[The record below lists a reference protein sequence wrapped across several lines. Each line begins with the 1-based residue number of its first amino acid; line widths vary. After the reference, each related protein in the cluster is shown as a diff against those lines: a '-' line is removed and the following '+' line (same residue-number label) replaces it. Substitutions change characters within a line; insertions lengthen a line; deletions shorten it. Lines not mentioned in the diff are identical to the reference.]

1 MLEKLRTK
9 EDIEVFAKYKLDLIK
24 LHQEYAN
31 KIGLFDSK
39 VDNYKQED
47 TLKHLNK
54 KDYYQFLI
62 KDDGKNI
69 GALEYKIT
77 KSDIDNNKI
86 IYIKFLYII
95 EEFRKKGIGK
105 KIIKELQKKNYRIEL
120 ECWYEMPANYFY
132 ETLGMK
138 KIKTRYVLN

>member
-1 MLEKLRTK
+1 MIVILEKLRTE

-54 KDYYQFLI
+54 KI
-62 KDDGKNI
+62 
-69 GALEYKIT
+69 IT
-77 KSDIDNNKI
+77 NS
-86 IYIKFLYII
+86 L
-95 EEFRKKGIGK
+95 
-105 KIIKELQKKNYRIEL
+105 
-120 ECWYEMPANYFY
+120 
-132 ETLGMK
+132 
-138 KIKTRYVLN
+138 

>member
-1 MLEKLRTK
+1 MLEKLRTE

-69 GALEYKIT
+69 GVLEYKIT

>member
-1 MLEKLRTK
+1 MLL
-9 EDIEVFAKYKLDLIK
+9 
-24 LHQEYAN
+24 
-31 KIGLFDSK
+31 
-39 VDNYKQED
+39 
-47 TLKHLNK
+47 
-54 KDYYQFLI
+54 
-62 KDDGKNI
+62 
-69 GALEYKIT
+69 YKIT